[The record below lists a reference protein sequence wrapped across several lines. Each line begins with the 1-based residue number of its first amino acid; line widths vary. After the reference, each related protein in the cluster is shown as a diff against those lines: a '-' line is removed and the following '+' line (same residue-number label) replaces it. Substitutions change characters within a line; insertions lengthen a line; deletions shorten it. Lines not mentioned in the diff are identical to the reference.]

1 MKNELK
7 ISKLAIIC
15 VLCTAVSGAYAAS
28 SVRSLGGTGTYSS
41 ASSAAAANTSS
52 SGSTSSVRGGSVRV
66 TPSSGVTGT
75 STEVEAGTT
84 TSGRVATTPR
94 LSIGQYLGGTTSVSG
109 GSSLRPQ
116 TPSTGGS
123 SGGVDPDVAA
133 GLRQEVDQLQRD
145 VESLRDADDSFSDQ
159 LLDKQDLLTS
169 RDDLVEIDQSS
180 KEIFINTDNLAEAIS
195 EKLPSTRPVEIGSDG
210 AYIQW
215 RYEGDAQWNNI
226 VSLDELKGP
235 KGDPGESVSVD
246 EVVNAVEDELQ
257 TAVNDAVNAVVKTA
271 VADEIKNADLV
282 TGADLAGLATTE
294 QLNAKADKATT
305 LAGYGIRDAYKD
317 TEVDALLAGKENIA
331 NKTQQITSAS
341 TQDQYPSAAAVYGAI
356 EAATSGIATSDDIA
370 QFQQDVA
377 NLKTTVGDE
386 TSGLVKDVNDLGAS
400 IAQKADSS
408 AVSALE
414 ADVESVR
421 GVANEAALGAAN
433 AISGLST
440 KADKTELAAKE
451 DVANKKTTLTNSD
464 TDYPSTSAVTSAL
477 ANKADREELSNLA
490 TKDEL
495 AGKADKSEL
504 EAYATNES
512 VDTKLENYYT
522 ISEVDDKVANVVAG
536 DMGEALTGK
545 EDVSNKTQTVVDDET
560 KYPSSAAVYRELETK
575 AFKTDLDAK
584 ADKAELAGYATTEQL
599 DAKADKSELANY
611 ATSEDLAGY
620 ATSDQLNAKADK
632 SELANYATTEQL
644 GTKAD
649 KTELANYATTEQLAG
664 KADAST
670 VQQLQTGVDNAVAAA
685 GVAKSTAEAAQ
696 STANQAKTAAEN
708 AQTTAD
714 AAKSAA
720 DSANAALAGKQDKL
734 NYVPEDSANKV
745 VAINDGNKA
754 SSTSFPSV
762 GAVTEWTEQR
772 ISELSTEGLPVNP
785 DNIGPGAIT
794 EEKLSADSVSTV
806 KIQDGAVTTDK
817 IADGAVTEEK
827 LSTEVQETI
836 AGKADASSLK
846 ALAYKDTVNS
856 AEIDDGAV
864 TKSKLSSDVQETLDN
879 AVTTSGAGP
888 DKLLGTDS
896 SGAKVWYEII

>member
-75 STEVEAGTT
+75 STKVEAGTT

-123 SGGVDPDVAA
+123 SGGIDPDVAA

-145 VESLRDADDSFSDQ
+145 VESLRDADDSLSDQ

-294 QLNAKADKATT
+294 QLNTKADKATT

-400 IAQKADSS
+400 VAQKADSS

-414 ADVESVR
+414 TEVESVR

-451 DVANKKTTLTNSD
+451 DVVNKKTTLTNSD

-477 ANKADREELSNLA
+477 ANKADREELSDLA

-504 EAYATNES
+504 GAYATNES
-512 VDTKLENYYT
+512 VNTKLENYYT

-584 ADKAELAGYATTEQL
+584 ADKAELANYATTEQL

-611 ATSEDLAGY
+611 ATS
-620 ATSDQLNAKADK
+620 DQLNAKADK
-632 SELANYATTEQL
+632 SELANYATTGQL

-670 VQQLQTGVDNAVAAA
+670 VQQLQTGVNNAVAAA
-685 GVAKSTAEAAQ
+685 GVAQSTAEAAQ
-696 STANQAKTAAEN
+696 STASQAKTAAEN

-720 DSANAALAGKQDKL
+720 DSANTALAGKQDKL

-785 DNIGPGAIT
+785 DNIGTGAIT

>member
-75 STEVEAGTT
+75 STKVEAGTT
-84 TSGRVATTPR
+84 TSGSVATTPR

-123 SGGVDPDVAA
+123 SGGIDPDVAA

-294 QLNAKADKATT
+294 QLNTKADKATT

-370 QFQQDVA
+370 QFRQDVA

-400 IAQKADSS
+400 VAQKADSS

-414 ADVESVR
+414 TEVESVR
-421 GVANEAALGAAN
+421 DVANEAALGAAN

-440 KADKTELAAKE
+440 KADKTERAAKE

-477 ANKADREELSNLA
+477 ANKADREELSDLA

-504 EAYATNES
+504 GAYATNES
-512 VDTKLENYYT
+512 VETKLENYYT

-584 ADKAELAGYATTEQL
+584 ADKAELA
-599 DAKADKSELANY
+599 
-611 ATSEDLAGY
+611 
-620 ATSDQLNAKADK
+620 
-632 SELANYATTEQL
+632 
-644 GTKAD
+644 
-649 KTELANYATTEQLAG
+649 NYATTEQLAG

-685 GVAKSTAEAAQ
+685 GVAQSTAEAAQ
-696 STANQAKTAAEN
+696 STASQAKTAAEK

-720 DSANAALAGKQDKL
+720 DSANTALAGKQDKL

-785 DNIGPGAIT
+785 DNIGTGAIT

>member
-52 SGSTSSVRGGSVRV
+52 SGSASAVRGGSVRV

-75 STEVEAGTT
+75 STKVEAGTT

-123 SGGVDPDVAA
+123 SGGIDPDVAA

-370 QFQQDVA
+370 QFRQDVA

-400 IAQKADSS
+400 VAQKADSS

-414 ADVESVR
+414 TEVESVR

-433 AISGLST
+433 AISGLSA

-477 ANKADREELSNLA
+477 ANKADREELSDLA

-504 EAYATNES
+504 GAYATNES
-512 VDTKLENYYT
+512 VNTKLENYYT

-584 ADKAELAGYATTEQL
+584 ADKAELANYATTEQL
-599 DAKADKSELANY
+599 AGKADKSELAN
-611 ATSEDLAGY
+611 Y

-644 GTKAD
+644 GAKAD

-670 VQQLQTGVDNAVAAA
+670 VQQLQTGVNNAVAAA
-685 GVAKSTAEAAQ
+685 GVAQSTAEAAQ

-720 DSANAALAGKQDKL
+720 DSANTALAGKQDKL

-785 DNIGPGAIT
+785 DNIGTGAIT

>member
-66 TPSSGVTGT
+66 TPSSGLTGT
-75 STEVEAGTT
+75 STKVEAGTT

-294 QLNAKADKATT
+294 QLNTKADKAAT

-331 NKTQQITSAS
+331 NKTQQVTSAS

-400 IAQKADSS
+400 VAQKANSS

-414 ADVESVR
+414 TEVESVR

-451 DVANKKTTLTNSD
+451 DVVNKKTTLTNSD

-477 ANKADREELSNLA
+477 ANKADREELSDLA

-504 EAYATNES
+504 GAYATNES

-584 ADKAELAGYATTEQL
+584 ADKAELANYATTEQL

-611 ATSEDLAGY
+611 ATS
-620 ATSDQLNAKADK
+620 DQLNAKADK
-632 SELANYATTEQL
+632 SELANYATTGQL

-670 VQQLQTGVDNAVAAA
+670 VQQLQTGVNNAVAAA
-685 GVAKSTAEAAQ
+685 GVAQSTAEAAQ
-696 STANQAKTAAEN
+696 STASQAKTAAEN

-720 DSANAALAGKQDKL
+720 DSANTALAGKQDKL

>member
-75 STEVEAGTT
+75 STKVEAGTT

-123 SGGVDPDVAA
+123 SGGIDPDVAA

-257 TAVNDAVNAVVKTA
+257 TAINDAVNAVVKTA

-386 TSGLVKDVNDLGAS
+386 ASGLVKDVNDLGAS
-400 IAQKADSS
+400 VAQKADSS

-414 ADVESVR
+414 TEVESVR

-451 DVANKKTTLTNSD
+451 DVVNKKTTLTNSD

-477 ANKADREELSNLA
+477 ANKADREELSDLA

-512 VDTKLENYYT
+512 VETKLENYYT

-584 ADKAELAGYATTEQL
+584 ADKAELANYATTEQL

-611 ATSEDLAGY
+611 ATS
-620 ATSDQLNAKADK
+620 DQLNAKADK
-632 SELANYATTEQL
+632 SELANYATTGQL

-670 VQQLQTGVDNAVAAA
+670 VQQLQTGVNNAVAAA
-685 GVAKSTAEAAQ
+685 GVAQSTAETAQ

-720 DSANAALAGKQDKL
+720 DSANTALAGKQDKL

-785 DNIGPGAIT
+785 DNIGTGAIT

>member
-66 TPSSGVTGT
+66 TPSSGLTGT
-75 STEVEAGTT
+75 STKVEAGTT

-123 SGGVDPDVAA
+123 SGGIDPDVAA

-145 VESLRDADDSFSDQ
+145 VESLRDADDSLSDQ

-257 TAVNDAVNAVVKTA
+257 TAVSDAVNAVVKTA

-294 QLNAKADKATT
+294 QLNTKADKAAT

-386 TSGLVKDVNDLGAS
+386 TSGLVKDVNDLGVS
-400 IAQKADSS
+400 VAQKADSS

-414 ADVESVR
+414 TEVESVR

-433 AISGLST
+433 AISGLSA

-451 DVANKKTTLTNSD
+451 DVVNKKTTLTNSD

-477 ANKADREELSNLA
+477 ANKADREELSDLA

-504 EAYATNES
+504 GAYATNES
-512 VDTKLENYYT
+512 VETKLENYYT

-584 ADKAELAGYATTEQL
+584 ADKAELANYATTEQL

-611 ATSEDLAGY
+611 ATS
-620 ATSDQLNAKADK
+620 DQLNAKADK
-632 SELANYATTEQL
+632 SELANYATTGQL

-685 GVAKSTAEAAQ
+685 GVAQSTAEAAQ
-696 STANQAKTAAEN
+696 STASQAKTAAEN

-720 DSANAALAGKQDKL
+720 DSANTALAGKQDKL

>member
-75 STEVEAGTT
+75 STKVEAGTT

-123 SGGVDPDVAA
+123 SGGIDPDVAA

-377 NLKTTVGDE
+377 NLKTTVGNE
-386 TSGLVKDVNDLGAS
+386 TSGLVKDVNDLGVS
-400 IAQKADSS
+400 VAQKADSS

-414 ADVESVR
+414 TEVESVR
-421 GVANEAALGAAN
+421 DVANEAALGAAN
-433 AISGLST
+433 AISGLSA

-477 ANKADREELSNLA
+477 ANKADREELSDLA

-504 EAYATNES
+504 GAYATNES

-584 ADKAELAGYATTEQL
+584 ADKAELA
-599 DAKADKSELANY
+599 
-611 ATSEDLAGY
+611 
-620 ATSDQLNAKADK
+620 
-632 SELANYATTEQL
+632 
-644 GTKAD
+644 
-649 KTELANYATTEQLAG
+649 NYATTEQLAG

-670 VQQLQTGVDNAVAAA
+670 VQQLQTGVNNAVAAA
-685 GVAKSTAEAAQ
+685 GVAQSTAEAAQ
-696 STANQAKTAAEN
+696 STASQAKTAAEN

-714 AAKSAA
+714 AAKSVA
-720 DSANAALAGKQDKL
+720 DSANTALAGKQDKL

-785 DNIGPGAIT
+785 DNIGTGAIT

>member
-75 STEVEAGTT
+75 STKVEAGTT

-257 TAVNDAVNAVVKTA
+257 TAINDAVNAVVKTA

-294 QLNAKADKATT
+294 QLNTKADKAAT

-400 IAQKADSS
+400 VAQKADSS

-414 ADVESVR
+414 TEVESVR

-451 DVANKKTTLTNSD
+451 DVVNKKTTLTNSD

-477 ANKADREELSNLA
+477 ANKADREELSDLA

-584 ADKAELAGYATTEQL
+584 ADKAELANYATTEQL

-611 ATSEDLAGY
+611 ATS
-620 ATSDQLNAKADK
+620 DQLNAKADK
-632 SELANYATTEQL
+632 SELANYATTGQL

-670 VQQLQTGVDNAVAAA
+670 VQQLQTGVNNAVAAA
-685 GVAKSTAEAAQ
+685 GVAQSTAEAAQ
-696 STANQAKTAAEN
+696 STASQAKTAAEN

-720 DSANAALAGKQDKL
+720 DSANTALAGKQDKL

-785 DNIGPGAIT
+785 DNIGTGAIT

>member
-75 STEVEAGTT
+75 STKVEAGTT

-123 SGGVDPDVAA
+123 SGGIDPDVAA

-195 EKLPSTRPVEIGSDG
+195 EKLPSTHPVEIGSDG
-210 AYIQW
+210 VYIQW

-257 TAVNDAVNAVVKTA
+257 TAINDAVNAVVKTA

-294 QLNAKADKATT
+294 QLNAKADKAAT

-370 QFQQDVA
+370 QFRQDVA

-400 IAQKADSS
+400 VAQKADSS

-414 ADVESVR
+414 TEVESVR

-451 DVANKKTTLTNSD
+451 DVVNKKTTLTNSD

-504 EAYATNES
+504 GAYATNES

-584 ADKAELAGYATTEQL
+584 ADKAELA
-599 DAKADKSELANY
+599 
-611 ATSEDLAGY
+611 
-620 ATSDQLNAKADK
+620 
-632 SELANYATTEQL
+632 
-644 GTKAD
+644 
-649 KTELANYATTEQLAG
+649 NYATTEQLAG

-685 GVAKSTAEAAQ
+685 GVAQSTAEAAQ

-720 DSANAALAGKQDKL
+720 DSANTALAGKQDKL

-785 DNIGPGAIT
+785 DNIGTGAIT

>member
-75 STEVEAGTT
+75 STKVEAGTT

-94 LSIGQYLGGTTSVSG
+94 LSIGQYLGGATSVSG

-123 SGGVDPDVAA
+123 SGGIDPDVAA

-257 TAVNDAVNAVVKTA
+257 TAINDAVNAVVKTA

-294 QLNAKADKATT
+294 QLNTKADKATT

-331 NKTQQITSAS
+331 NKTQQVTSAS

-386 TSGLVKDVNDLGAS
+386 TSGLVKDVNDLGVS
-400 IAQKADSS
+400 VAQKADSS

-414 ADVESVR
+414 TEVESVR

-451 DVANKKTTLTNSD
+451 DVVNKKTTLTNSD

-477 ANKADREELSNLA
+477 ANKADREELSDLA

-504 EAYATNES
+504 GAYATNES

-584 ADKAELAGYATTEQL
+584 ADKAELANYATTEQL

-611 ATSEDLAGY
+611 ATS
-620 ATSDQLNAKADK
+620 DQLNAKADK
-632 SELANYATTEQL
+632 SELANYATTGQL

-670 VQQLQTGVDNAVAAA
+670 VQQLQTGVNNAVAAA
-685 GVAKSTAEAAQ
+685 GVAQSTAEAAQ
-696 STANQAKTAAEN
+696 STASQAKTAAEN

-720 DSANAALAGKQDKL
+720 DSANTALAGKQDKL

-785 DNIGPGAIT
+785 DNIGTGAIT

>member
-75 STEVEAGTT
+75 STKVEAGTT

-123 SGGVDPDVAA
+123 SGGIDPDVAA

-271 VADEIKNADLV
+271 VDDEIKNADLV

-377 NLKTTVGDE
+377 NLKTTVGNE
-386 TSGLVKDVNDLGAS
+386 TSGLVKDVNDLGVS
-400 IAQKADSS
+400 VAQKADSS

-414 ADVESVR
+414 TEVESVR
-421 GVANEAALGAAN
+421 DVANEAALGAAN
-433 AISGLST
+433 AISGLSA

-477 ANKADREELSNLA
+477 ANKADREELSDLA

-504 EAYATNES
+504 GAYATNES

-584 ADKAELAGYATTEQL
+584 ADKAELANYATTGQL
-599 DAKADKSELANY
+599 D
-611 ATSEDLAGY
+611 T
-620 ATSDQLNAKADK
+620 KADK

-664 KADAST
+664 KADALT
-670 VQQLQTGVDNAVAAA
+670 VQQLQTGVNNAVAAA
-685 GVAKSTAEAAQ
+685 GVAQSTAEAAQ
-696 STANQAKTAAEN
+696 STASQAKTAAEN

-720 DSANAALAGKQDKL
+720 DSANTALAGKQDKL

-785 DNIGPGAIT
+785 DNIGTGAIT

>member
-75 STEVEAGTT
+75 STKVEAGTT

-123 SGGVDPDVAA
+123 SGGIDPDVAA

-377 NLKTTVGDE
+377 NLKTTVGNE
-386 TSGLVKDVNDLGAS
+386 TSGLVKDVNDLGVS
-400 IAQKADSS
+400 VAQKADSS

-414 ADVESVR
+414 TEVESVR
-421 GVANEAALGAAN
+421 DVANEAALGAAN
-433 AISGLST
+433 AISGLSA

-477 ANKADREELSNLA
+477 ANKADREELSDLA

-504 EAYATNES
+504 GAYATNES
-512 VDTKLENYYT
+512 VNTKLENYYT

-584 ADKAELAGYATTEQL
+584 ADKAELA
-599 DAKADKSELANY
+599 
-611 ATSEDLAGY
+611 
-620 ATSDQLNAKADK
+620 
-632 SELANYATTEQL
+632 
-644 GTKAD
+644 
-649 KTELANYATTEQLAG
+649 NYATTEQLAG

-670 VQQLQTGVDNAVAAA
+670 VQQLQTGVNNAVAAA
-685 GVAKSTAEAAQ
+685 GVAQSTAEAAQ
-696 STANQAKTAAEN
+696 STASQAKTAAEN

-720 DSANAALAGKQDKL
+720 DSANTALAGKQDKL

-785 DNIGPGAIT
+785 DNIGTGAIT